1 MATGKDRFDALTRE
15 PGRVGAHRGPM
26 RRGGGWLGLALFLVG
41 LIVITAGG
49 LFVVDRVMRDTSPT
63 GQGLD
68 FNFPFLPELV
78 PTPTPSETPP
88 PPVVTDPAEAAA
100 RGLRIMVLNG
110 TPVTGL
116 QNTVGDELLAAGWPV
131 GTRARA
137 GETEVLDT
145 VVYYANE
152 ANADI
157 ARGLVEILG
166 LGEAKPVDPSI
177 YPGQDLI
184 IVLGMDH
191 PAVPKP
197 TVEPTDA
204 PAGEPAA

>member
-1 MATGKDRFDALTRE
+1 MAQARDRFDALKKE
-15 PGRVGAHRGPM
+15 PGRVGSHRGPM

-41 LIVITAGG
+41 LIILTAGG
-49 LFVVDRVMRDTSPT
+49 LFVVDRIVRDTSQT

-78 PTPTPSETPP
+78 PTPTPSQTPP
-88 PPVVTDPAEAAA
+88 PPVVTDAAVA
-100 RGLRIMVLNG
+100 VERGLSIMVLNG

-116 QNTVGDELLAAGWPV
+116 QNAVGDELAAAGWPI

-137 GETEVLDT
+137 GDTEVLDT
-145 VVYYANE
+145 VVYYADP

-166 LGEAKPVDPSI
+166 LGEAKDVDPSV
-177 YPGQDLI
+177 YPGQG
-184 IVLGMDH
+184 IVIVIGMDH
-191 PAVPKP
+191 PAVPRP
-197 TVEPTDA
+197 TSDPTDA
-204 PAGEPAA
+204 PAQEAAG

>member
-1 MATGKDRFDALTRE
+1 MAQPRDRFDALKKE
-15 PGRVGAHRGPM
+15 PGRVGSHRGPV

-88 PPVVTDPAEAAA
+88 PPVVTDPAVAVE
-100 RGLRIMVLNG
+100 RGLSIMVLNG

-116 QNTVGDELLAAGWPV
+116 QTTVGDELAAAGWPI

-137 GETEVLDT
+137 GDADVLDT
-145 VVYYANE
+145 VVYYADE

-157 ARGLVEILG
+157 ARGLVEALG
-166 LGEAKPVDPSI
+166 IGEARSVDPNV
-177 YPGQDLI
+177 YPGQS
-184 IVLGMDH
+184 IVIVIGMDH

-197 TVEPTDA
+197 TAEPTDA
-204 PAGEPAA
+204 PAEEPAE

>member
-1 MATGKDRFDALTRE
+1 MAKERDRFDALKRE
-15 PGRVGAHRGPM
+15 PGRVGSHRGPV

-88 PPVVTDPAEAAA
+88 PPVVSDPAIAVE
-100 RGLRIMVLNG
+100 RGLTIMVING

-116 QNTVGDELLAAGWPV
+116 QNTVGDELLNAGWPI

-137 GETEVLDT
+137 GDSDVLDT
-145 VVYYANE
+145 IVYYADP

-166 LGEAKPVDPSI
+166 FGEAKEVDPNV
-177 YPGQDLI
+177 YPGQS
-184 IVLGMDH
+184 IVIVIGMDH

-197 TVEPTDA
+197 TE
-204 PAGEPAA
+204 EPAEVPAEEQAG